1 MWDPP
6 ILSCFDF
13 TSGGNASQGY
23 WIVINFDVITVGG
36 NDQKESE
43 KFDVNQGPESALFT
57 SPDLYYYYDY
67 PEIFVVPQDFC
78 Q

>member
-1 MWDPP
+1 M
-6 ILSCFDF
+6 IANIELSYIF
-13 TSGGNASQGY
+13 S
-23 WIVINFDVITVGG
+23 VITVGG

-43 KFDVNQGPESALFT
+43 KFDVNQGPESAVFI

-67 PEIFVVPQDFC
+67 PELFVVPQDFC